1 MINKFIF
8 GFGLKKC
15 SFIST
20 ISKKT
25 IKQLTM
31 SNLSNKRINIYF
43 ITIVITLGG
52 LLFGYDTGV
61 INGTQFYFSKYFE
74 LTGALKG
81 FIVSSAL
88 LGALVGAAFSGVIS
102 KSIGRKN
109 SLIIA
114 AILFSISAWGSG
126 LPSILPES
134 ISLMVFFR
142 ILGGIAIGMASMN
155 APMYIA
161 EIAPAEKRGTL
172 VTYYQ
177 LAVVIGFFVVF
188 LVTYFIGNG
197 MSDSENISTGWRYM
211 FWSELIPAMLFLG
224 FLFMVPKSP
233 RWLMLKGREE
243 EAMNI
248 LTRIHGE
255 DVASKEI
262 IEIKENLQN
271 EGKNKK
277 TSIFTKSLLTIIII
291 GTILSVLQQFTGI
304 NAVLYYGADIF
315 EQALGFGK
323 EDVLLQQILLATVNL
338 VFTFVAMFTV
348 DKLGRKPLLII
359 GGFGMLLGFL
369 MMGFTLYFSDYS
381 QLNSAGLPA
390 LSSSEG
396 IISLIGILIFI
407 GSFAMSMGPIVW
419 VLLAEMFPNR
429 IRSIAMSI
437 AVAGQWLANYFV
449 SQTFPMIVESDAN
462 KLQIDGGIWNN
473 SLPYFLF
480 SGFIVIII
488 IFVWKYIPETK
499 GKTLEEME
507 TLFEKS

>member
-1 MINKFIF
+1 MNK
-8 GFGLKKC
+8 
-15 SFIST
+15 T
-20 ISKKT
+20 
-25 IKQLTM
+25 
-31 SNLSNKRINIYF
+31 SNKKINIYF

-88 LGALVGAAFSGVIS
+88 LGALAGSAFSGVLS
-102 KSIGRKN
+102 KFIGRKK

-114 AILFSISAWGSG
+114 AILFAISAWGSG

-142 ILGGIAIGMASMN
+142 ILGGIAIGIASMN

-161 EIAPAEKRGTL
+161 EIAPAEKRGNL
-172 VTYYQ
+172 VTFYQ
-177 LAVVIGFFVVF
+177 LAIVIGFFVVF
-188 LVTYFIGNG
+188 LVTYFIGNVL
-197 MSDSENISTGWRYM
+197 SETENISIGWRYM
-211 FWSELIPAMLFLG
+211 FWSELIPAGLFFGL
-224 FLFMVPKSP
+224 LFIVPKSP
-233 RWLMLKGREE
+233 RWLMIKGKEK
-243 EAMNI
+243 EAKDI
-248 LTRIHGE
+248 LIRIHGIE
-255 DVASKEI
+255 KAEKEI
-262 IEIKENLQN
+262 INIRESIEKD
-271 EGKNKK
+271 GKSKNV
-277 TSIFTKSLLTIIII
+277 SIFSKSLLPIIII

-323 EDVLLQQILLATVNL
+323 EDILLQQILLATVNL
-338 VFTFVAMFTV
+338 LFTFIAMFTV

-359 GGFGMLLGFL
+359 GGFGMLIGFL

-381 QLNSAGLPA
+381 QLNSAGLPTI
-390 LSSSEG
+390 SSSEG
-396 IISLIGILIFI
+396 VISLIGILIFI
-407 GSFAMSMGPIVW
+407 GSFAMSMGPVVW
-419 VLLAEMFPNR
+419 VILSEIFPNR

-449 SQTFPMIVESDAN
+449 SQSFPIIVESDAN
-462 KLQIDGGIWNN
+462 KLQIEGGVWNN
-473 SLPYFLF
+473 ALPYFLF
-480 SGFIVIII
+480 SGFIVLTIL
-488 IFVWKYIPETK
+488 FVWKFIPETK

-507 TLFEKS
+507 NIF